1 MNHKSLLILII
12 LISPCFLFSQ
22 QKSTKIVSDS
32 IKKNKAIEVSEI
44 GFGGPALKISRFNNQ
59 TAFMSGGRGSCLI
72 NNKFT
77 IGGGGYGIANS
88 IKIEN
93 NPSESE
99 RVYKMGYGG
108 LELGYILHKHYN
120 ITLGSSLLMA
130 TGAEFWVSKPK
141 NKKESIFDNGF
152 QFIYVLEPSIY
163 GEIRLNSF
171 LKIHSGVSYR
181 KVFGKQNNY
190 VSRKYTN
197 DFSAYFG
204 ILFGI

>member
-1 MNHKSLLILII
+1 MNLMKKLIWAFWVFPI
-12 LISPCFLFSQ
+12 LLFSQ
-22 QKSTKIVSDS
+22 QTDSVAFQRKIS
-32 IKKNKAIEVSEI
+32 ASEI
-44 GFGGPALKISRFNNQ
+44 GFGGPALKITRFNHQ

-77 IGGGGYGIANS
+77 IGGGGYGIAN
-88 IKIEN
+88 IIEIDN
-93 NPSESE
+93 NSSESK

-108 LELGYILHKHYN
+108 LELGYIFYKHKKA
-120 ITLGSSLLMA
+120 TLGSSLLMA
-130 TGAEFWVSKPK
+130 TGAEFWMSKPK
-141 NKKESIFDNGF
+141 NKKESVFDNGF

-190 VSRKYTN
+190 LSRNLTN
-197 DFSAYFG
+197 DFSTYLG
-204 ILFGI
+204 IMLGI